1 MRSVQ
6 QDILEKLSSKEDEI
20 LSYKSQINKINK
32 NKNTIPFEKYEKILD
47 QLNEEQNAHLVLYK
61 NFELLKRE
69 NEVIKQSLLEKTKEL
84 AFQNNDN
91 HNMSLID
98 KNQSKFI
105 EDLGEINE
113 FFLEVSYIIC

>member
-1 MRSVQ
+1 M
-6 QDILEKLSSKEDEI
+6 
-20 LSYKSQINKINK
+20 
-32 NKNTIPFEKYEKILD
+32 
-47 QLNEEQNAHLVLYK
+47 LYK